1 MEPGQHLSQNV
12 FPYLCVSC
20 TEEEKAE
27 SSKKVFTLS
36 YCISVSREW
45 DRLNSMNLSHEASK
59 FTGSWIL

>member
-36 YCISVSREW
+36 YCISVSRE
-45 DRLNSMNLSHEASK
+45 
-59 FTGSWIL
+59 